1 MESTTK
7 LDLSQFYGT
16 ENYYRT
22 NPIFA
27 KDMVHTDG
35 VKYFADN
42 AGNGAYWFLD
52 IIATEVFPML
62 KKEPFISIRLIV
74 GSNQSDTDAVI
85 VATDGDENV
94 IFRKLIPHT
103 DCPVGVYEF
112 FLTNNVLML
121 TSEY

>member
-35 VKYFADN
+35 VQYFADN

-52 IIATEVFPML
+52 IIATEIYPL
-62 KKEPFISIRLIV
+62 TKKEPFLAINMLVEDGQAKI
-74 GSNQSDTDAVI
+74 AVE
-85 VATDGDENV
+85 DGDLGLLFSKHIE
-94 IFRKLIPHT
+94 HT
-103 DCPVGVYEF
+103 DCPSGLYEF

>member
-1 MESTTK
+1 LDSTTK

-42 AGNGAYWFLD
+42 AGNGAYWFL
-52 IIATEVFPML
+52 TLSPLKHFHCSRKSHFWLSNWQLPMAVPISVL
-62 KKEPFISIRLIV
+62 KMVITGLSNKSILSILTALMGSIS
-74 GSNQSDTDAVI
+74 SS
-85 VATDGDENV
+85 
-94 IFRKLIPHT
+94 
-103 DCPVGVYEF
+103 
-112 FLTNNVLML
+112 
-121 TSEY
+121 